1 MGVHENLTGAQRA
14 ARFRAAKRAQGLRP
28 RQFWLPDLRDPAV
41 RVAFAQ
47 EAVEINRR
55 DRADGTMEYLES
67 LTDEIMGR
75 EPDYDWGP
83 DGPPEATRVSATRTS
98 E

>member
-14 ARFRAAKRAQGLRP
+14 ARHRAAKRAQGLRL

-41 RVAFAQ
+41 RAAFAQ

-55 DRADGTMEYLES
+55 DRADGTMEYLQS
-67 LTDEIMGR
+67 LTDDVMSS

-83 DGPPEATRVSATRTS
+83 NGPPEATRPLG
-98 E
+98 